1 MVKTNKI
8 RHILAVVIVLT
19 TLYLAAALAIRL
31 VGGNEKETGLPKL
44 PRNIDLSLKTLHYAE
59 TREGVKKWDLYAD
72 RGEYDRQRDVTLL
85 TGVRIVFPGTDKT
98 GEITLRS
105 DKAEYFNA
113 TKYVTLTGNINAR
126 STSGMEFTTGK
137 AFYRASRQL
146 VVTDDRVR
154 FRDARFIVE
163 GVGMEFLVPTRT
175 LRILNDVRATIAPA
189 PKD

>member
-1 MVKTNKI
+1 MVKTSKI
-8 RHILAVVIVLT
+8 RHILAVIIILV
-19 TLYLAAALAIRL
+19 TLYLVASLAIRL
-31 VGGNEKETGLPKL
+31 VGGKDKESGLPKL

-105 DKAEYFNA
+105 DRAEYLNA
-113 TKYVTLTGNINAR
+113 SKDVTLTGNILAR
-126 STSGMEFTTGK
+126 STSGMEFTTGR
-137 AFYRASRQL
+137 ASYLASRQL

-154 FRDARFIVE
+154 FTDHRFSVE
-163 GVGMEFLVPTRT
+163 GVGMEFAVPTRT
-175 LRILNDVRATIAPA
+175 LRILNDVRATIVPA
-189 PKD
+189 PED

>member
-1 MVKTNKI
+1 MVKTSKI
-8 RHILAVVIVLT
+8 RHILAVVIILV
-19 TLYLAAALAIRL
+19 TLYLVASLAIRL
-31 VGGNEKETGLPKL
+31 VGGNEKEAGLPTL

-72 RGEYDRQRDVTLL
+72 RGEYDRQRDVTFL
-85 TGVRIVFPGTDKT
+85 TGVRIVFPGTGKT

-113 TKYVTLTGNINAR
+113 TKDVTLTGNIHAR
-126 STSGMEFTTGK
+126 STSGMEFTTGR
-137 AFYRASRQL
+137 ASYRASRQL
-146 VVTDDRVR
+146 VVTDDRVS
-154 FRDARFIVE
+154 FRDARFTVE